1 MNLRR
6 IILTACLLLM
16 ILPGIALAKEKP
28 IIYTVEQGD
37 TLWDISQR
45 FIKDPHYWPNLW
57 SNNPDVGNPHLIY
70 PGQKLRIYKGRI
82 EIIPIGE
89 DTETG
94 TSDIGAAV
102 VTPDEIL
109 LIPTYGGAHSYISA
123 AEEKSLGTLVDT
135 VDNRVMITV
144 GDKVFLEMT
153 DLAATRPGDV
163 FELIT
168 MGPRVFHPAAEKK
181 IGYRLEKNSIGFQTI
196 QLGTLEITK
205 VTPSVAVAE
214 ILTATREIE
223 RGSKLR
229 PYIQI
234 PDRIPR
240 ILADTTVE
248 GYILSDDIGKIALGQ
263 WEVILIDMGKED
275 GVQVGYELDL
285 YRKREAT
292 ERVDKDKNLDLP
304 DIDLGDA
311 IVLEVRQGFAEALI
325 TRTTNLPLYRGDQ
338 VRTKTK

>member
-16 ILPGIALAKEKP
+16 ILPGIALAKEEP

-37 TLWDISQR
+37 TLWEISQR

-57 SNNPDVGNPHLIY
+57 SNNPDIGNPHLIY

-82 EIIPIGE
+82 EIIPIG
-89 DTETG
+89 DGDQGG

-102 VTPDEIL
+102 VTPDEIF

-123 AEEKSLGTLVDT
+123 AEEESLGTLVDT
-135 VDNRVMITV
+135 VDNRVMITI
-144 GDKVFLEMT
+144 GDKVFLEMA
-153 DLAATRPGDV
+153 DLAATKPGDV

-181 IGYRLEKNSIGFQTI
+181 FGYQLEKNAIGFQTI
-196 QLGTLEITK
+196 QLGTLEIK
-205 VTPSVAVAE
+205 EVTPAVAVAE
-214 ILTATREIE
+214 IITATREIE

-229 PYIQI
+229 PYIQV

-240 ILADTTVE
+240 IFSDTVVE
-248 GYILSDDIGKIALGQ
+248 GYIVSDDIGKLAMGQ
-263 WEVILIDMGKED
+263 WEVILLDIGEED
-275 GVQVGYELDL
+275 GIQVGHELDL

-292 ERVDKDKNLDLP
+292 EQADKTKVLELP

-311 IVLEVRQGFAEALI
+311 IVLEVRKGFAEALI
-325 TRTTNLPLYRGDQ
+325 TRTTNLPLYRGDK

>member
-1 MNLRR
+1 MKLSR

-16 ILPGIALAKEKP
+16 ILPGIALAKEEP

-37 TLWDISQR
+37 TLWGVSQR
-45 FIKDPHYWPNLW
+45 FIKDPYYWPNLW
-57 SNNPDVGNPHLIY
+57 SSNPDIGNPHLIY

-89 DTETG
+89 EGG
-94 TSDIGAAV
+94 TSDVGAAV

-109 LIPTYGGAHSYISA
+109 LIPTYGGAQSYISSE
-123 AEEKSLGTLVDT
+123 EEKSLGTLVDT
-135 VDNRVMITV
+135 VDNRVMVTV
-144 GDKVFLEMT
+144 GDKVFLEMA
-153 DLAATRPGDV
+153 DLSATKPGDV

-168 MGPRVFHPAAEKK
+168 MGPKVFHPAREKK
-181 IGYRLEKNSIGFQTI
+181 FGYQLEKNAIGFQTI
-196 QLGTLEITK
+196 QLGTLEIK
-205 VTPSVAVAE
+205 EVTPSVAVAE
-214 ILTATREIE
+214 IITATREIK

-229 PYIQI
+229 PYKQV

-240 ILADTTVE
+240 IFSDTVVE
-248 GYILSDDIGKIALGQ
+248 GYIVSDDIGKIALGQ
-263 WEVILIDMGKED
+263 WEVILIDIGEEE
-275 GVQVGYELDL
+275 GIQVGHELDL

-292 ERVDKDKNLDLP
+292 EQADKTKVLELP

-311 IVLEVRQGFAEALI
+311 IVLEVRKGFAEALI
-325 TRTTNLPLYRGDQ
+325 TRTTNLPLYRGDK

>member
-6 IILTACLLLM
+6 FILTACLLLM
-16 ILPGIALAKEKP
+16 TLPGVVLAKEKP

-57 SNNPDVGNPHLIY
+57 SNNPDIGNPHLIY
-70 PGQKLRIYKGRI
+70 PGQKLRIYDGRI
-82 EIIPIGE
+82 EIIPVGE
-89 DTETG
+89 GSETG

-109 LIPTYGGAHSYISA
+109 LISTYGGAHSYIST
-123 AEEKSLGTLVDT
+123 AEEESLGTLVDT
-135 VDNRVMITV
+135 VDNRVMVTV
-144 GDKVFLEMT
+144 GDKVFLEMA
-153 DLAATRPGDV
+153 DLAATNPGDV
-163 FELIT
+163 YELIT
-168 MGPRVFHPAAEKK
+168 MGPRVFHPAAEKRF
-181 IGYRLEKNSIGFQTI
+181 GHQLEKNAIGFQTI
-196 QLGTLEITK
+196 QLGTLEIK
-205 VTPSVAVAE
+205 EVTPSVAVAE
-214 ILTATREIE
+214 ILTATREIK

-229 PYIQI
+229 PYKQV

-240 ILADTTVE
+240 LLADTVVE
-248 GYILSDDIGKIALGQ
+248 GYILSDDIGKLAMGQ
-263 WEVILIDMGKED
+263 WEVILIDIGEED
-275 GVQVGYELDL
+275 GLQVGHELDL

-292 ERVDKDKNLDLP
+292 EQVDKTKILELP

-311 IVLEVRQGFAEALI
+311 IVLEVRKGFAEALI

>member
-1 MNLRR
+1 MNFRR
-6 IILTACLLLM
+6 IILTACLLLV

-37 TLWDISQR
+37 TLWGISQR

-57 SNNPDVGNPHLIY
+57 SNNPDIGNPHLIY

-82 EIIPIGE
+82 EIIPVGDGDE
-89 DTETG
+89 GG

-102 VTPDEIL
+102 VTPGEIF

-123 AEEKSLGTLVDT
+123 TEEESLGTLVDT

-144 GDKVFLEMT
+144 GDKVFLEMA
-153 DLAATRPGDV
+153 DLAATKPGDV

-181 IGYRLEKNSIGFQTI
+181 FGYQLEKNAIGFQTI
-196 QLGTLEITK
+196 QLGTLEIK
-205 VTPSVAVAE
+205 EMTPSVAVAE
-214 ILTATREIE
+214 IITATREIE

-229 PYIQI
+229 PYKQV

-240 ILADTTVE
+240 IFSDTVVE
-248 GYILSDDIGKIALGQ
+248 GYIVSDDVGKLAMGQ
-263 WEVILIDMGKED
+263 WEVILLDIGEEE
-275 GVQVGYELDL
+275 GIQVGYELDL

-292 ERVDKDKNLDLP
+292 EQADKTKILELP

-311 IVLEVRQGFAEALI
+311 IVLEVRKGFAEALI
-325 TRTTNLPLYRGDQ
+325 TRTTNLPLYRGDK
-338 VRTKTK
+338 VRTKIK

>member
-57 SNNPDVGNPHLIY
+57 SNNPDIGNPHLIY

-123 AEEKSLGTLVDT
+123 VEEKSLGTLVDT
-135 VDNRVMITV
+135 VDNRVMISV
-144 GDKVFLEMT
+144 GDKVFLEMA
-153 DLAATRPGDV
+153 DLEATKPGDV

-214 ILTATREIE
+214 VLTATREIE

-229 PYIQI
+229 PYIKI

-240 ILADTTVE
+240 ILADTVVE
-248 GYILSDDIGKIALGQ
+248 GYIISDDIGKIALGQ